1 MITFRLGALNTDGR
15 RTGVALRAESSQE
28 AIEQLNKLGFL
39 ALRIKSPATKAIEIS
54 PGSPAKPAPEKTER
68 FYSDGRRM
76 QRWKLWVSSLP
87 LSFVMGLGFYLLFT
101 GAPQWIASIV
111 MLAGFTF
118 FSLVGFL
125 IEQRRLKAFA
135 CPGCQAPIHDWDTNE
150 RHHVLFNCAG
160 CSSNW
165 EIEYKQWS
173 TSEPYPSLARRH
185 RLRWRF
191 SEFCMLRG
199 IPIKPV
205 PITFTRAKVSR
216 PVPIWPTA
224 AVPGTQSYDGG
235 MNSPAAQ

>member
-1 MITFRLGALNTDGR
+1 MITFRLGALKTDGH
-15 RTGVALRAESSQE
+15 RTGVVLRAESPQE
-28 AIEQLNKLGFL
+28 AIQQLNELGLL
-39 ALRIKSPATKAIEIS
+39 AQRKKTPAANAIEIS
-54 PGSPAKPAPEKTER
+54 PGSAAQPAPEKTER

-76 QRWKLWVSSLP
+76 QRWKLWASSLP
-87 LSFVMGLGFYLLFT
+87 LSFVIGLGFYLLVT

-111 MLAGFTF
+111 MLAGFTV
-118 FSLVGFL
+118 FSIAGFL

-135 CPGCQAPIHDWDTNE
+135 CPGCQAPIHDWETNE
-150 RHHVLFNCAG
+150 KHHVLFNCAG
-160 CSSNW
+160 CNSNW

-173 TSEPYPSLARRH
+173 TSKPNPSLAQRH

-205 PITFTRAKVSR
+205 PITFTRTKVIR
-216 PVPIWPTA
+216 PVPIWHAA